1 MASDPAYRANQADAQ
16 KLWRKKNSHYMRDY
30 RISHPEYVLHNREL
44 QKQRRMKNIDQ
55 SFDSSL
61 KVVKMYAI
69 TVQLSILEGVT

>member
-1 MASDPAYRANQADAQ
+1 
-16 KLWRKKNSHYMRDY
+16 MRDY
-30 RISHPEYVLHNREL
+30 RISHPEYVLHNRERSLRGATATTIPEYVLHNREL